1 MSPNSLQKIPTAARG
16 YVTNRFGWYYLLAV
30 SLFFASCIIFSPIGK
45 NKLRKPAKTLN
56 FSLLS
61 WFTML
66 FGADM
71 DISLVF

>member
-1 MSPNSLQKIPTAARG
+1 MSPNRLQKIPTTAQG
-16 YVTNRFGWYYLLAV
+16 YLTNRFGWYYLLAV
-30 SLFFASCIIFSPIGK
+30 SLFVASCIIFSPIGK

-56 FSLLS
+56 FILLS

>member
-1 MSPNSLQKIPTAARG
+1 MPTAARG

>member
-1 MSPNSLQKIPTAARG
+1 MVLSVGCFSFVA
-16 YVTNRFGWYYLLAV
+16 F
-30 SLFFASCIIFSPIGK
+30 CIIFSPIGK
-45 NKLRKPAKTLN
+45 NKLRKPAKKLN
-56 FSLLS
+56 FILLS